1 MKNVINMLLKFLGYL
16 CAIRY
21 IVRITL
27 GTFLYDLE
35 TYIQRNY
42 VLHNLIQ
49 NSKV

>member
-35 TYIQRNY
+35 TYIQRNDFMY
-42 VLHNLIQ
+42 YTI
-49 NSKV
+49 